1 MQKNGALKP
10 AMCTVPSYHWWSVL
24 VLHLFS
30 YCLIITLLNFLR
42 KTAKIKSKD
51 GVISAPRRVAH
62 LILYVRNR
70 ERFYDLG
77 NASLGP
83 SHTGADEAAEG
94 D

>member
-1 MQKNGALKP
+1 M
-10 AMCTVPSYHWWSVL
+10 
-24 VLHLFS
+24 
-30 YCLIITLLNFLR
+30 
-42 KTAKIKSKD
+42 AKIKSKD